1 MRRRF
6 PGIVVYRWEAP
17 LFFANCSAFRTQVRK
32 LVQSRDPSWIVVQSE
47 AITDVDMSAA
57 KMLEQLDLELNDA
70 GVHMA
75 FVEMRTRLQE
85 LVRGYGLL
93 ETLDRDR
100 FYPTL
105 DMALQDLQGGSE
117 REERQPE

>member
-1 MRRRF
+1 
-6 PGIVVYRWEAP
+6 
-17 LFFANCSAFRTQVRK
+17 
-32 LVQSRDPSWIVVQSE
+32 
-47 AITDVDMSAA
+47 
-57 KMLEQLDLELNDA
+57 MLEQLDLELNDA

-105 DMALQDLQGGSE
+105 DVALQDLQGDSGPGRSAAGVSVSLWV
-117 REERQPE
+117 